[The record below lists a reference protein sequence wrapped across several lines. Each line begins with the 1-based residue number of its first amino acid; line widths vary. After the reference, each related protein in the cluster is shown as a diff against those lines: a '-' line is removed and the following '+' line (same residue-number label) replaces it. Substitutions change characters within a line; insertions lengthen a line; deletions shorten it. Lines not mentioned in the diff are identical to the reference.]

1 MPLPPGYY
9 LDRSD
14 PEILVLR
21 SPEGA
26 PVALFAA
33 SGYLA
38 EAVEQEAWENHRQR
52 NGYLPPT
59 SPK

>member
-26 PVALFAA
+26 PVGLFAA

-38 EAVEQEAWENHRQR
+38 EAVEQEAWEYHRQR
-52 NGYLPPT
+52 NGKPT
-59 SPK
+59 PD